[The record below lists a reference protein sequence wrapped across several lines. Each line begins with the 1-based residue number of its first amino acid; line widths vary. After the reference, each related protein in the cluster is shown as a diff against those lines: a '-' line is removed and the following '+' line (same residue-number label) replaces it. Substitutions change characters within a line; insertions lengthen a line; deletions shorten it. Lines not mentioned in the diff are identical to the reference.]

1 MRLSQGL
8 FQMQQPQQA
17 QLTRLSQEQ
26 RRQQIIE
33 LLRTLDEGLTIAPNI
48 HLSLQALLEEIYKQK
63 PELCTH
69 LGFGTGIYSQE
80 MVSAILSKQDTILR
94 CRLDSD
100 QNQDLFQE
108 ITARYLYRLL
118 NSIKATRLEDQ
129 LPTEVQENTGDII
142 KSLKVQAW
150 FEKLKQDQLDE
161 IGQDQNLFK
170 QKYLDFLRLCAIR
183 EDIKINETEFSKAL
197 IHREQQEAERANT
210 HANIK
215 AMAKNSEPS
224 VAHIAEFTRLTTAL
238 RITAIYRESEWQGT
252 QFDLLATL
260 ANSLEAL
267 FISLPQIQRLIIRE
281 HVYKTVKF
289 TMSERVVRRF
299 TTGLLRTR
307 PSSQRRDCAYDTSFL
322 NMIGEF
328 MLVSMGVISK
338 DVFTL
343 RKFTISKELSEVVPH
358 FHLKSVLD
366 RAGLKS
372 SGSVYFNRFDVMGR
386 PPTADMD
393 SKIRDFITRTLRV
406 HKADILQESDFSQ
419 FVEDIKDWYAEQTPS
434 QRKDKDTLRE
444 YFASHI
450 LKTINNEGFL
460 TYLKDLLS
468 RPKFHAQII
477 DLYKL

>member
-26 RRQQIIE
+26 CRQQIIE

-108 ITARYLYRLL
+108 ITASYLYRLL

-183 EDIKINETEFSKAL
+183 EDIKIF
-197 IHREQQEAERANT
+197 
-210 HANIK
+210 
-215 AMAKNSEPS
+215 
-224 VAHIAEFTRLTTAL
+224 F
-238 RITAIYRESEWQGT
+238 G
-252 QFDLLATL
+252 
-260 ANSLEAL
+260 
-267 FISLPQIQRLIIRE
+267 
-281 HVYKTVKF
+281 KT
-289 TMSERVVRRF
+289 
-299 TTGLLRTR
+299 
-307 PSSQRRDCAYDTSFL
+307 
-322 NMIGEF
+322 
-328 MLVSMGVISK
+328 
-338 DVFTL
+338 
-343 RKFTISKELSEVVPH
+343 
-358 FHLKSVLD
+358 
-366 RAGLKS
+366 
-372 SGSVYFNRFDVMGR
+372 
-386 PPTADMD
+386 
-393 SKIRDFITRTLRV
+393 
-406 HKADILQESDFSQ
+406 
-419 FVEDIKDWYAEQTPS
+419 
-434 QRKDKDTLRE
+434 
-444 YFASHI
+444 
-450 LKTINNEGFL
+450 
-460 TYLKDLLS
+460 
-468 RPKFHAQII
+468 
-477 DLYKL
+477 